1 MPGARPPLAVLR
13 AEGVPVGG
21 NARPSKPSCF
31 TGIAWACSTAGSLDR
46 DASWSASLERIARP
60 GSATRLG
67 RGRERCGSV
76 VGPTPSCYGR
86 GVRGHLI
93 LVPTPIGN
101 LGDLTERAK
110 EALAE
115 ADLVACEDTRRT
127 GGLLKHLGIEKPLL
141 RFDDH
146 AGEEAY
152 ARVAAELSSGRTLAY
167 CSDAGMPGI
176 NDPGFEI
183 ARAARA
189 AGAEVTV
196 LPGASAVTLAVV
208 ASGLP
213 CHAFSF
219 LGYLPSRSEPR
230 RGFLKAIGGREETTV
245 VFETPH
251 RIHETLSEL
260 AELLPDR
267 EIALGRELTK
277 LHESWYRGTPSEI
290 MTLLGNEGR
299 GEMVLVIAGAA
310 AKRVVSE
317 AGADFA
323 GELPE
328 WALRYL
334 DAAREG
340 GLTLR
345 EAVKPLAKHLGVSA
359 SDLYKLAAER

>member
-1 MPGARPPLAVLR
+1 MM
-13 AEGVPVGG
+13 
-21 NARPSKPSCF
+21 
-31 TGIAWACSTAGSLDR
+31 
-46 DASWSASLERIARP
+46 
-60 GSATRLG
+60 
-67 RGRERCGSV
+67 
-76 VGPTPSCYGR
+76 
-86 GVRGHLI
+86 RGHLTLI
-93 LVPTPIGN
+93 PTPIGN

-110 EALAE
+110 EALAS

-127 GGLLKHLGIEKPLL
+127 GGLLKHLGIDKPLL

-146 AGEEAY
+146 AGEEAFL
-152 ARVAAELSSGRTLAY
+152 RVAAELAAGKTVAY

-183 ARAARA
+183 ARAARE

-196 LPGASAVTLAVV
+196 LPGASAVLLAVV

-230 RGFLKAIGGREETTV
+230 RSFLKAVAGREETSV

-267 EIALGRELTK
+267 EVALGRELTK
-277 LHESWYRGTPSEI
+277 LHETWYRGTPAEVI
-290 MTLLGNEGR
+290 RALGKEDR
-299 GEMVLVIAGAA
+299 GEMVLVLSGAA
-310 AKRVVSE
+310 AKRVVAE
-317 AGADFA
+317 ADVAFD

-340 GLTLR
+340 GMTLR
-345 EAVKPLAKHLGVSA
+345 EAIKPLAKHLGANA

>member
-1 MPGARPPLAVLR
+1 M
-13 AEGVPVGG
+13 
-21 NARPSKPSCF
+21 
-31 TGIAWACSTAGSLDR
+31 TGL
-46 DASWSASLERIARP
+46 
-60 GSATRLG
+60 
-67 RGRERCGSV
+67 
-76 VGPTPSCYGR
+76 
-86 GVRGHLI
+86 LI

-101 LGDLTERAK
+101 LGDLTDRART
-110 EALAE
+110 ALAE

-127 GGLLKHLGIEKPLL
+127 GGLLKHLEIDKPLL

-146 AGEEAY
+146 AGEGAY
-152 ARVAAELSSGRTLAY
+152 ERVALELSAGRTVAY

-189 AGAEVTV
+189 ASAEVRV
-196 LPGASAVTLAVV
+196 LPGASAVLLAVV

-230 RGFLKAIGGREETTV
+230 RTFLKALGGREETSV

-260 AELLPDR
+260 AELLPNR

-277 LHESWYRGTPSEI
+277 LHETWYRGIPSEVI
-290 MTLLGNEGR
+290 EALGKEAR
-299 GEMVLVIAGAA
+299 GEMVLVLAGAA
-310 AKRVVSE
+310 AKRVVTE
-317 AGADFA
+317 EDPAFN

-328 WALRYL
+328 WAFRFL

-340 GLTLR
+340 GMTLR
-345 EAVKPLAKHLGVSA
+345 EAVKPLAKHLKVNA
-359 SDLYKLAAER
+359 SDLYKLASER

>member
-1 MPGARPPLAVLR
+1 M
-13 AEGVPVGG
+13 
-21 NARPSKPSCF
+21 
-31 TGIAWACSTAGSLDR
+31 
-46 DASWSASLERIARP
+46 
-60 GSATRLG
+60 
-67 RGRERCGSV
+67 
-76 VGPTPSCYGR
+76 
-86 GVRGHLI
+86 RGHLI

-110 EALAE
+110 EALAS

-146 AGEEAY
+146 AGEGAFE
-152 ARVAAELSSGRTLAY
+152 RVAAELAAGRRVAY

-189 AGAEVTV
+189 ADAEVTV
-196 LPGASAVTLAVV
+196 LPGASAVLLAVV

-230 RGFLKAIGGREETTV
+230 RSFLKALAGREETSI

-267 EIALGRELTK
+267 ETALGRELTK
-277 LHESWYRGTPSEI
+277 LHETWYRGTPDEVI
-290 MTLLGNEGR
+290 RALGKEDR
-299 GEMVLVIAGAA
+299 GEMVLVISGAA
-310 AKRVVSE
+310 AKRVVAE
-317 AGADFA
+317 ADAVFEGQ
-323 GELPE
+323 LPD

-345 EAVKPLAKHLGVSA
+345 EAVKPLAKHLGANA
-359 SDLYKLAAER
+359 SELYKLAAER